1 MSDFK
6 TRLETEQKELL
17 EKIEKLDEFL
27 NKGDIVNITTDQL
40 SLLRIQL
47 KAMDTYNTCL
57 IERIVRL

>member
-27 NKGDIVNITTDQL
+27 NKGDIANITTDQL
-40 SLLRIQL
+40 TLLRIQL

-57 IERIVRL
+57 MERIIRL